1 MTVSSGRVLVT
12 GASRGIGRATAETI
26 VARGGR
32 VVAVARD
39 TDRLEALREAAP
51 DQVSVLSADLTD
63 TAALPALVD
72 AAAGAF
78 GGLDGVVNCAGIA
91 VYQPVGEIS
100 TAAAEAQ
107 VRVNLLAPLFLM
119 QSAARHLLPGS
130 AIVNVSST
138 LAERVAPTTA
148 VYAATKAGLSS
159 LTQTFAA
166 ELASK
171 QIRVNA
177 VLPGVV
183 DTDMV
188 RGPRGQDDRRE
199 VEVRLDD
206 LRRLHPLGRLG
217 QPNEIAEVIVH
228 LLDHPWQT
236 GSLVVVDGGLLV
248 A

>member
-72 AAAGAF
+72 AAAV

-138 LAERVAPTTA
+138 LAKRVAPTTA